1 MAIAGFVMGYVSIL
15 VTTAFLAAMF
25 LPALAK
31 AKDKAQSIKC
41 TNNMKLIGLAFRLWS
56 TDHGDE
62 YPFNRSAREG
72 GTKELCDRDTENFD
86 KNAARHFQV
95 LSNELAR
102 PNLLICPADSSKKPA
117 LDFRSLAAANVSYRL
132 RTGTNVSE
140 TNPSQLLIQCP
151 IHGHVG
157 LADGSV
163 QQFDPLR
170 LNRISGK

>member
-15 VTTAFLAAMF
+15 VTTAILAGMF

-41 TNNMKLIGLAFRLWS
+41 TNNMKQIGVAFRLWPN
-56 TDHGDE
+56 DQRDE
-62 YPFNRSAREG
+62 FPFNHSANQG
-72 GTKELCDRDTENFD
+72 GTKELCDRDAEGFD

-95 LSNELAR
+95 LSNELVR
-102 PNLLICPADSSKKPA
+102 PNLLICPADSSKQPA
-117 LDFRSLAAANVSYRL
+117 LDFQSLTAANVSYQL

-140 TNPSQLLIQCP
+140 TNPEAILIRCP

-163 QQFDPLR
+163 QQINPR
-170 LNRISGK
+170 RRR